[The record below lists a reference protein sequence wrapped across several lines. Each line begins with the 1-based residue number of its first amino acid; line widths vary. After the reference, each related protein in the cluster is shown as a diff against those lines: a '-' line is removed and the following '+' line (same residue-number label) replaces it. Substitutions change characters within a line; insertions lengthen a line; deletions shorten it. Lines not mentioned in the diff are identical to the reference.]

1 LDGVRAVK
9 FSVMVGGSS
18 DSLRRIS
25 FRFPSGDYE
34 VTYLQQAPKDGDVVF
49 RRGRP
54 WLVEGI
60 EREDGAAVIRLEV
73 PEEEARG

>member
-9 FSVMVGGSS
+9 FSVVVERSG
-18 DSLRRIS
+18 DSLGRIS

-34 VTYLQQAPKDGDVVF
+34 VTYMQQAPKDGDVVF

-54 WLVEGI
+54 WLVESA
-60 EREDGAAVIRLEV
+60 EREDGATVIRLEV
-73 PEEEARG
+73 PDEEARG